1 MYSLISTEDINVLAV
16 TIICSFV
23 LWILA
28 KHYKK
33 FESNIVTSNPDPI
46 IDQGKKET
54 ELELINRLNNIANA
68 KTIEVDPSKYD
79 DFIAIE
85 GVGPKINELL
95 HNSNIHT
102 FETLAY
108 TSIEDLQRILDNAGH
123 HFKMANPKTWPEQAR
138 LASEGDWERLRDY
151 QDMLYSGI

>member
-1 MYSLISTEDINVLAV
+1 
-16 TIICSFV
+16 

-28 KHYKK
+28 KHYRK
-33 FESNIVTSNPDPI
+33 FETIKIINEEFDPI
-46 IDQGKKET
+46 INKDKE
-54 ELELINRLNNIANA
+54 EAKLKLIDRLNNIATS
-68 KTIEVDPSKYD
+68 KTIETDPSKYD

-85 GVGPKINELL
+85 GIGPKINELL

-108 TSIEDLQRILDNAGH
+108 TSTEDLQRILDNAGH
-123 HFKMANPKTWPEQAR
+123 HFSMANPKTWPEQAR

>member
-1 MYSLISTEDINVLAV
+1 MYRLISTEDLNVLAV

-23 LWILA
+23 LWILS
-28 KHYKK
+28 KHYKTFAEMTK
-33 FESNIVTSNPDPI
+33 VNENNLEP
-46 IDQGKKET
+46 KEKT
-54 ELELINRLNNIANA
+54 QIEKELIEELNNIATL
-68 KTIEVDPSKYD
+68 KSIEVDPSKYD

-108 TSIEDLQRILDNAGH
+108 TSVDDLQRILDNAGH

-138 LASEGDWERLRDY
+138 LAKEGNWERLREY

>member
-1 MYSLISTEDINVLAV
+1 MYSLISTEDLNVLAITLV
-16 TIICSFV
+16 CSFA
-23 LWILA
+23 LWILS
-28 KHYKK
+28 KHYRS
-33 FESNIVTSNPDPI
+33 FEEININ
-46 IDQGKKET
+46 KEIKLEPEEKT
-54 ELELINRLNNIANA
+54 QIEKELIAELDHIASA
-68 KTIEVDPSKYD
+68 KTIETDPGKYD

-85 GVGPKINELL
+85 GIGPKINELL

-102 FETLAY
+102 FDTLAY
-108 TSIEDLQRILDNAGH
+108 TSPEDLQRILDNAGH

>member
-1 MYSLISTEDINVLAV
+1 MYRLISTEDLNILAV
-16 TIICSFV
+16 TIVCSFV
-23 LWILA
+23 LWILS
-28 KHYKK
+28 KHYKN
-33 FESNIVTSNPDPI
+33 FTEITNVSEDDLQP
-46 IDQGKKET
+46 KEKT
-54 ELELINRLNNIANA
+54 QIEKELIEELNNIATL
-68 KTIEVDPSKYD
+68 KSIETDPSKYD

-108 TSIEDLQRILDNAGH
+108 TSVDDLQRILDNAGH

-138 LASEGDWERLRDY
+138 LAKEGNWERLREY

>member
-1 MYSLISTEDINVLAV
+1 MYRLISTEDLNILAV
-16 TIICSFV
+16 TIVCSFV
-23 LWILA
+23 LWILS
-28 KHYKK
+28 KHYKN
-33 FESNIVTSNPDPI
+33 FTEITNVSEDDLQP
-46 IDQGKKET
+46 KEKT
-54 ELELINRLNNIANA
+54 QIEKELIEELNNIATL
-68 KTIEVDPSKYD
+68 KSIETDPSKYD

-108 TSIEDLQRILDNAGH
+108 TSVDDLQRILDNAGH